1 MSADPEMLAQLLE
14 RGVPWPLAI
23 EAVSSTALDR
33 NRRTEEEQEKV
44 LEPPMSLRDSPP
56 PAGP

>member
-33 NRRTEEEQEKV
+33 DARAQTQSLHRNKRTEEEQE
-44 LEPPMSLRDSPP
+44 ES
-56 PAGP
+56 